1 MLWKLH
7 LYGALAAVCTMIHTL
22 RNFINSI
29 NTTQWK
35 VCYYIIIIIEND
47 TVSEQLE
54 TTSGQVSHTLLSR

>member
-29 NTTQWK
+29 NTTQRK

>member
-1 MLWKLH
+1 
-7 LYGALAAVCTMIHTL
+7 MIHTL